1 MATNYTNLL
10 GFALPTTGELAG
22 TWGQVVN
29 DSITEL
35 VEDSIAGAAT
45 ASVTSG
51 DWTLSTTGSGASNE
65 ARCAILIPTGTPGVS
80 RNIIAPSSSKSY
92 VVINASDAEVVVKGA
107 ATTGATIAAGARA
120 VVAWNGSDFVIV
132 AIQGGAITATTV
144 TASQVDITATG
155 DLRLQD
161 TSGVQY
167 VALQAPNTIASSY
180 TLTMPTAD
188 GTNGQA
194 ILTDGSGNLS
204 FGTRAALNALQT
216 FTASQRGT
224 VTTDNEGSF
233 DMNAT
238 NNFSCTPTGNFT
250 LTFTNITAGQ
260 SGFILL
266 VNTGGYT
273 ISAAA
278 STKVQTGALTTISA
292 AGTYILS
299 YFADTSTVYVT
310 HSGAMA

>member
-80 RNIIAPSSSKSY
+80 RNIITPSSSKSY
-92 VVINASDAEVVVKGA
+92 VVINASDGAVVVKGA

-120 VVAWNGSDFVIV
+120 VVAWNGTDFVIV

-161 TSGVQY
+161 TTGGQY

-188 GTNGQA
+188 GTSGQA
-194 ILTDGSGNLS
+194 MLTDGSGNLT
-204 FGTRAALNALQT
+204 FGNVGI
-216 FTASQRGT
+216 S
-224 VTTDNEGSF
+224 
-233 DMNAT
+233 
-238 NNFSCTPTGNFT
+238 TGKA
-250 LTFTNITAGQ
+250 I
-260 SGFILL
+260 
-266 VNTGGYT
+266 
-273 ISAAA
+273 
-278 STKVQTGALTTISA
+278 
-292 AGTYILS
+292 
-299 YFADTSTVYVT
+299 
-310 HSGAMA
+310 AMALVFGG

>member
-35 VEDSIAGAAT
+35 VEDSIAGVAT
-45 ASVTSG
+45 ASVAGG

-92 VVINASDAEVVVKGA
+92 VVINTSDAEVVVKGA

-120 VVAWNGSDFVIV
+120 VVAWNGTDFVIV

-161 TSGVQY
+161 TSGGQY

-180 TLTMPTAD
+180 TLTLPTAD
-188 GTNGQA
+188 GSSGQA

-204 FGTRAALNALQT
+204 FG
-216 FTASQRGT
+216 
-224 VTTDNEGSF
+224 
-233 DMNAT
+233 
-238 NNFSCTPTGNFT
+238 
-250 LTFTNITAGQ
+250 
-260 SGFILL
+260 
-266 VNTGGYT
+266 
-273 ISAAA
+273 
-278 STKVQTGALTTISA
+278 A
-292 AGTYILS
+292 AGI
-299 YFADTSTVYVT
+299 ST
-310 HSGAMA
+310 GKAIAMAMIFGF

>member
-35 VEDSIAGAAT
+35 VEDSIAGVAT
-45 ASVTSG
+45 ASVAGG

-92 VVINASDAEVVVKGA
+92 IVINSSDAAVVVKGS
-107 ATTGATIAAGARA
+107 ATSGTTIAAGARA
-120 VVAWNGSDFVIV
+120 VVAWNGSDFVTV

-161 TSGVQY
+161 SAGGQY

-180 TLTMPTAD
+180 TLTLPTAD

-194 ILTDGSGNLS
+194 ILTDGAGNLS
-204 FGTRAALNALQT
+204 FG
-216 FTASQRGT
+216 
-224 VTTDNEGSF
+224 
-233 DMNAT
+233 
-238 NNFSCTPTGNFT
+238 
-250 LTFTNITAGQ
+250 
-260 SGFILL
+260 
-266 VNTGGYT
+266 
-273 ISAAA
+273 
-278 STKVQTGALTTISA
+278 A
-292 AGTYILS
+292 AGI
-299 YFADTSTVYVT
+299 ST
-310 HSGAMA
+310 GKAIAMAMIFGF

>member
-120 VVAWNGSDFVIV
+120 VVAWNGTDFVIV

-161 TSGVQY
+161 TSGGQY

-204 FGTRAALNALQT
+204 FG
-216 FTASQRGT
+216 
-224 VTTDNEGSF
+224 
-233 DMNAT
+233 
-238 NNFSCTPTGNFT
+238 
-250 LTFTNITAGQ
+250 
-260 SGFILL
+260 
-266 VNTGGYT
+266 
-273 ISAAA
+273 
-278 STKVQTGALTTISA
+278 A
-292 AGTYILS
+292 AGI
-299 YFADTSTVYVT
+299 ST
-310 HSGAMA
+310 GKAIAMAMIFGF